1 MATISRP
8 KLDAYAHLAAINL
21 GLPIDAIWL
30 ERSDSGYAIRQQHGH
45 GVAELAACLTANE
58 AYQFLNALSIG
69 AQVKLKTLRAAEKE
83 MAKI

>member
-45 GVAELAACLTANE
+45 GAAKLAACLTANE

>member
-21 GLPIDAIWL
+21 GLPIDDVWV
-30 ERSDSGYAIRQQHGH
+30 EKSDSGYAVRQQHGH
-45 GVAELAACLTANE
+45 GAAELAACLTASE
-58 AYQFLNALSIG
+58 AFHFLHALSIG

-83 MAKI
+83 AVKI

>member
-1 MATISRP
+1 MATISRA

-30 ERSDSGYAIRQQHGH
+30 ERSDCGYAIRQQHGR
-45 GVAELAACLTANE
+45 GAAELAACLTPSE
-58 AYQFLNALSIG
+58 AFHFLHALSIG

-83 MAKI
+83 AARI

>member
-21 GLPIDAIWL
+21 GLPIDDVWV
-30 ERSDSGYAIRQQHGH
+30 EKSDSGYAVRQQHGH
-45 GVAELAACLTANE
+45 GAAELAACLTASE

-69 AQVKLKTLRAAEKE
+69 AQIKLKTLRAAEKE
-83 MAKI
+83 EAKI

>member
-1 MATISRP
+1 MATISRA

-30 ERSDSGYAIRQQHGH
+30 ERSDTGYAIRQQHGR
-45 GVAELAACLTANE
+45 GAAELAACLTANE
-58 AYQFLNALSIG
+58 AYQFLQALSIG

-83 MAKI
+83 AARI

>member
-1 MATISRP
+1 MATINRT

-30 ERSDSGYAIRQQHGH
+30 ERSDCGYAIRQQHGR
-45 GVAELAACLTANE
+45 GAAELAACLTANE
-58 AYQFLNALSIG
+58 AYQFLQALSIG

-83 MAKI
+83 AAKI

>member
-1 MATISRP
+1 MATVNRV

-30 ERSDSGYAIRQQHGH
+30 ERSDTGYAIRQQHGR
-45 GVAELAACLTANE
+45 GAAELAACLTASE

-69 AQVKLKTLRAAEKE
+69 AQIKLKTLVAAEKE
-83 MAKI
+83 VARI

>member
-1 MATISRP
+1 MATISRT

-30 ERSDSGYAIRQQHGH
+30 ERSDTGYAIRQQHGR
-45 GVAELAACLTANE
+45 GAAELAACLTANE
-58 AYQFLNALSIG
+58 AYQFLQALSIG

-83 MAKI
+83 AARI

>member
-1 MATISRP
+1 MATVNRV

-21 GLPIDAIWL
+21 GLPIDDVWV
-30 ERSDSGYAIRQQHGH
+30 EKSDSGYAIRQQHGH
-45 GVAELAACLTANE
+45 GAAELAACLTANE

-83 MAKI
+83 AARI